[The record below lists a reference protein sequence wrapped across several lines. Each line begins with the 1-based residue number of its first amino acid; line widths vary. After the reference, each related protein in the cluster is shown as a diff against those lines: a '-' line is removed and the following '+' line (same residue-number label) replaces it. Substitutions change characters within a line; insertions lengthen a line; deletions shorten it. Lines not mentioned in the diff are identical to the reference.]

1 MKNKGDLFLDVL
13 ILTALGASVVMVFS
27 FFAFLFKKSPSLMFE
42 TIGIITAFLLVSFIV
57 GMVLNKIFK
66 FEEIEGDE

>member
-13 ILTALGASVVMVFS
+13 ILTVLGASVVAIFS
-27 FFAFLFKKSPSLMFE
+27 FFAFLFKKSPSIAFE
-42 TIGIITAFLLVSFIV
+42 TIGIITVFLLVSFIV
-57 GMVLNKIFK
+57 GLLLNKIFK